1 MNREQLRSVTF
12 RKASGSGDVGCVE
25 VGIASSVVGV
35 RDSKACGR
43 EPVLA
48 FTPREWRGFLRNVR
62 DGKFD
67 LS

>member
-48 FTPREWRGFLRNVR
+48 FTPRE
-62 DGKFD
+62 
-67 LS
+67 